1 MIKYCIVI
9 FLLLSFSLQSQDIHE
24 PMRNLEMIKLWRMV
38 EFLDLNADQLASII
52 IIHKEYSGQ
61 TSDLHKNRMELIVK
75 LKEGIIKNPPA
86 ANLNSLVENIINI
99 DSEIY
104 RLREEERDKVFEIF
118 TPLQQAKYYV
128 FQVEFAEEVRR
139 NLERLRDIRR

>member
-52 IIHKEYSGQ
+52 TIHKEYSGQ
-61 TSDLHKNRMELIVK
+61 TSDLHKNRMELISE

>member
-24 PMRNLEMIKLWRMV
+24 PMRNMEMLKLWRMV
-38 EFLDLNADQLASII
+38 EFLDLDADQMVEII
-52 IIHKEYSGQ
+52 TIHKEYTEQ
-61 TSDLHKNRMELIVK
+61 TSNLHAKRMELIGE
-75 LKEGIIKNPPA
+75 LKEGIKKDPPA

-118 TPLQQAKYYV
+118 TPLQQTKYYV
-128 FQVEFAEEVRR
+128 FQIEFAEEVRR